1 MSRAG
6 GEHPPVGIIGPVK
19 PNGGDQELKMW

>member
-6 GEHPPVGIIGPVK
+6 EEHPPVGSRGPVE